1 MHFSKHWTEYQNFL
15 SIKRLKNAKIILHE
29 RDTLHRT
36 KVTNKTDCCAVLDD
50 LAAVLRFRHFV
61 WDLGRS

>member
-15 SIKRLKNAKIILHE
+15 SIKRLNNAKIIPHE
-29 RDTLHRT
+29 RETLQRT
-36 KVTNKTDCCAVLDD
+36 KGPNTTYCCAVLDD